1 MKQFLKMVLANI
13 TAILLLGGLFIGS
26 LLFFLML
33 GALSGESKRS
43 LPDKGVLTFDNDT
56 RILDSP
62 TEVESGLFNFSEDKK
77 TVTLLEALEAI
88 KRAKTDDHIKGI
100 SLEADFLNANM
111 THLDDLRSA
120 IEDFKQSKKFVFAYG
135 NAMSQSA
142 YYLNTIADK
151 VYLNPVGGL
160 ELKGM
165 GTEVYYF
172 KEFLDKYGICMQ
184 VIRHGKYKAA
194 VEGYLLNEMSQENQ
208 TQLSTLL
215 GDLWS
220 NIMPKMAARRG
231 ISPEKFNQLTDSLAG
246 SIAEEAQANKLV
258 DELAQY
264 SQYTDALKSR
274 LNLDK
279 DDELERVPLQEYVSA
294 KEKENREGN
303 IAVLNAAGIIT
314 GGDDYSGISSEK
326 YREYIQDLA
335 EDEDI
340 KAVVLR
346 VNSPGG
352 SANASDEILYE
363 LQQLGAKK
371 PLVVSFG
378 DYAASGGYYIS
389 MAARR
394 IFTEPNTVTGSIGV
408 FGTAPFFK
416 DIANKNGIRAYQ
428 VNTNA
433 NAQYYSP
440 VNGFSPGGISMMT
453 RSVENTYRT
462 FVSRV
467 MQKRKMTFAQV
478 DSLGGGHVWSGTRA
492 VQNGLADQIGTLQD
506 AISHAAKLVNLK
518 DYTVATYPAKK
529 SPFEEFFKDLQ
540 TEAVT
545 DKIIER
551 KIGKEKWQMINQM
564 VTEDRKGQV
573 MMQLPFQLNIR

>member
-1 MKQFLKMVLANI
+1 MVLANI
-13 TAILLLGGLFIGS
+13 TAILLLGGIFIGS

-33 GALSGESKRS
+33 GALSGEAKIS
-43 LPDKGVLTFDNDT
+43 LPDKSILTFDKDT
-56 RILDSP
+56 HILDSP
-62 TEVESGLFNFSEDKK
+62 TEIQSGLFNLSSEKK
-77 TVTLLEALEAI
+77 SVTLLEALDAI

-100 SLEADFLNANM
+100 SLEADFLSANL
-111 THLDDLRSA
+111 THLDDLRNA
-120 IEDFKQSKKFVFAYG
+120 LEDFKKSKKFVYAYG
-135 NAMSQSA
+135 NSMSQPA

-160 ELKGM
+160 ELKGL

-172 KEFLDKYGICMQ
+172 KEFLDKYGIGMQ

-194 VEGYLLNEMSQENQ
+194 VEGYLINQMSEENQ

-215 GDLWS
+215 GDLWG
-220 NIMPKMAARRG
+220 NMMPKMAARRG
-231 ISPEKFNQLTDSLAG
+231 MAPEKFSQLTDSLAG
-246 SIAEEAQANKLV
+246 AIAGEAKANNLV

-279 DDELERVPLQEYVSA
+279 EDDLNRISLQDYVSA
-294 KEKENREGN
+294 EENEDAEGN
-303 IAVLNAAGIIT
+303 IAVLNAAGAIT

-335 EDEDI
+335 EDDDI

-408 FGTAPFFK
+408 FGTAPYFK
-416 DIANKNGIRAYQ
+416 DIANKNGIHAYQ

-433 NAQYYSP
+433 NSQYYSP
-440 VNGFSPGGISMMT
+440 VNGFTPGGITMMT

-467 MQKRKMTFAQV
+467 MQNRRMTFEQV
-478 DSLGGGHVWSGTRA
+478 DNLGGGHVWSGTRA

-506 AISHAAKLVNLK
+506 AINYAAKLASLK
-518 DYTVATYPAKK
+518 DYSVATFPEKK
-529 SPFEEFFKDLQ
+529 SPFEEFLKGFQ
-540 TEAVT
+540 TEAVA

-551 KIGKEKWQMINQM
+551 KIGKEKWEMINQM
-564 VTEDRKGQV
+564 VTDEKQGKV
-573 MMQLPFQLNIR
+573 MMQMPFQLNIR